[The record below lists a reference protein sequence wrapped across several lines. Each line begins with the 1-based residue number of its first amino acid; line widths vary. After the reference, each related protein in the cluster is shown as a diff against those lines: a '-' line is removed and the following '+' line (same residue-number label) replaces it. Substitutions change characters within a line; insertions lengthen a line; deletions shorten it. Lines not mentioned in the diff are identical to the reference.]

1 MSNLLQRRGNSI
13 YILFRE
19 YMKKNISI
27 NEYIIYLL
35 FQGILQKHNITLLNH
50 PYDKLYYENYVL
62 DELVYYIK
70 EIKYNKNLTKEIS
83 ASILPNFIEEDNKRL
98 NKILRKLLIIKKRQE
113 QKLKM
118 NIFYKWIIN
127 THKIISKE
135 NNNKSIRKEISM
147 KIPNKDKKELYEK
160 ENISKSVRLFKI
172 DEYEDKKK
180 VNKNGIKRALNLKLT
195 KQKNRSLLK
204 QNNNGK
210 KSKTIS
216 LISTSTSPN
225 IISNSQIST
234 NHINKSRSNKNQN
247 KVKSKIKNEH
257 LNKSCSTS
265 LPKNNQKMILSQ
277 ETTRKEKFKTPKENK
292 KMIKHFMNN
301 LIVNEKI
308 KEEKMKN
315 LSIKNEEKIDSI
327 YTFTP
332 KLVENKNNEK
342 YLNNMIDKL
351 YFDNI
356 KDYRNNNNNVS
367 NNGDDISDNNFNSNE
382 NNLDIVLEEN
392 RNNKDT
398 NFIYRLNEYEK
409 RRINNLEKIKK
420 DIIED
425 KYINNNTNEY
435 NSFNDKYKYNITDDH
450 LLKVSNSYFFNKQK
464 LINKL
469 TKDIDEEKGITFEPK
484 LNNNYNNKIKNNFN
498 HLKEALLLKKNEKIT
513 NYLTNRDKECT
524 FQPRINDIN
533 INSSNLINNGSDV
546 GERLLA
552 YQDKYNQ
559 NLNRIKSKYPKY
571 SFKPK
576 ISKNTYIILN
586 KKRIIKNLKE
596 KIKFNISARDNKQQK
611 YEEEKYSFKIKEKK
625 NQLENNKEN
634 FTPIFAFNKK
644 EKEKSNNIEFNE
656 FNFDKNSEYSEIE
669 ERINLSNGYIKS
681 SLVNQQYKYN
691 NNNNNKIKTNKNN
704 RNLMTF
710 DYYENLL

>member
-1 MSNLLQRRGNSI
+1 
-13 YILFRE
+13 
-19 YMKKNISI
+19 
-27 NEYIIYLL
+27 
-35 FQGILQKHNITLLNH
+35 
-50 PYDKLYYENYVL
+50 
-62 DELVYYIK
+62 
-70 EIKYNKNLTKEIS
+70 
-83 ASILPNFIEEDNKRL
+83 
-98 NKILRKLLIIKKRQE
+98 
-113 QKLKM
+113 
-118 NIFYKWIIN
+118 
-127 THKIISKE
+127 
-135 NNNKSIRKEISM
+135 
-147 KIPNKDKKELYEK
+147 
-160 ENISKSVRLFKI
+160 
-172 DEYEDKKK
+172 
-180 VNKNGIKRALNLKLT
+180 
-195 KQKNRSLLK
+195 
-204 QNNNGK
+204 
-210 KSKTIS
+210 
-216 LISTSTSPN
+216 
-225 IISNSQIST
+225 
-234 NHINKSRSNKNQN
+234 
-247 KVKSKIKNEH
+247 
-257 LNKSCSTS
+257 
-265 LPKNNQKMILSQ
+265 MILSQ

-332 KLVENKNNEK
+332 KLLENKNNEK
-342 YLNNMIDKL
+342 YLKNMIDKL

-367 NNGDDISDNNFNSNE
+367 NNDNDISENNFDSNE

-398 NFIYRLNEYEK
+398 NFISRLNVYEK
-409 RRINNLEKIKK
+409 RRINNLEKIKNE
-420 DIIED
+420 IIED
-425 KYINNNTNEY
+425 KYVNNNTNEY

-498 HLKEALLLKKNEKIT
+498 NLKEALLLKKNEKIT

-533 INSSNLINNGSDV
+533 INNNNLINNGSDV

-611 YEEEKYSFKIKEKK
+611 YEEEKYSIKIKDKK

-634 FTPIFAFNKK
+634 FTPIFSFNKK

-669 ERINLSNGYIKS
+669 ERINLSNQYIKS